1 MTGMKRI
8 LVLVVFGLISIP
20 VQAQETKA
28 REASAGQGTK
38 ARDVIAQAVKAMGG
52 QNYLNVKNTYS
63 TGRYFSFDR
72 EGRKGFASYMDWTVY
87 KPVKSRF
94 QMGEGKRRSVTI
106 YNLELGK
113 GWTLEGKD
121 TIEDAKPEAIEDFKK
136 LVKRDWNILIRNRID
151 EEGMNLYHYA
161 SEEVSGSGEVEA
173 VEFLDSTNQSVII
186 FFDTKTHLPV
196 KTETYVTDKSGIRH
210 KEESEFFTWH
220 TIQNVHTPLRID
232 TRVDGQMSQQ
242 NFIEKIEYNV
252 AIPEDH
258 FLEPKPEKKN

>member
-8 LVLVVFGLISIP
+8 VFLIVLASMPFLGH
-20 VQAQETKA
+20 AQGVKAEGTKAPGTKA
-28 REASAGQGTK
+28 RE
-38 ARDVIAQAVKAMGG
+38 VIAQAVKAMGG
-52 QNYLNVKNTYS
+52 QDYLNVKNAYS

-87 KPVKSRF
+87 EPVKSRF
-94 QMGEGKRRSVTI
+94 QLGEGKRRSVTI

-121 TIEDAKPEAIEDFKK
+121 IIEEAKAEAIEDFKK
-136 LVKRDWNILIRNRID
+136 VVKRDWNILIRNRID
-151 EEGMNLYHYA
+151 EDGMNLYYYG

-173 VEFLDSTNQSVII
+173 VEFLDSTNQSVIM
-186 FFDTKTHLPV
+186 FFSTKTHLPV
-196 KTETYVTDKSGIRH
+196 KTETHITDKMGIRH

-232 TRVDGQMSQQ
+232 NRIDGQMSQQ
-242 NFIEKIEYNV
+242 NFIEKIQYNLSL
-252 AIPEDH
+252 PEDY
-258 FLEPKPEKKN
+258 FLEPKPEKKD